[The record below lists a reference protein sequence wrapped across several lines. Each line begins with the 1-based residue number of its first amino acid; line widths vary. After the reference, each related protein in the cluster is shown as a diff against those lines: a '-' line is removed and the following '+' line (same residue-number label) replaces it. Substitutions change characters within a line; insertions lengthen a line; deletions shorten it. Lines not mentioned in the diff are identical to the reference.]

1 MADTRETDLLA
12 GVPDGLYIGGSW
24 RPATGGGTFGVTDPS
39 TGEVV
44 KEIADASVEDGVAAL
59 DAACEAYES
68 WSRTPARRGPNV
80 RFSQIV
86 QGRGMGTA

>member
-1 MADTRETDLLA
+1 MSENRESDLL
-12 GVPDGLYIGGSW
+12 GRVPDGLYIGGEW

-59 DAACEAYES
+59 DAACEAYE
-68 WSRTPARRGPNV
+68 
-80 RFSQIV
+80 
-86 QGRGMGTA
+86 